1 MSLTGLFSRNGPIPR
16 REVLNDEVAS
26 DKLDPK
32 IEREIVANLVL
43 QLWTSF
49 AAGFRDD
56 ERAHE
61 GERFRAIAPE
71 AAASVEILPPDR
83 APDALLQR
91 RLLAALANAV
101 PERVAAL
108 HERMEDLLGTCRNR
122 DRELNT
128 LKLSTSWQTDELE
141 RCRTMITAALRGRET
156 MLPPGGVQPL
166 ISELLATL
174 LNVQRPP
181 PRVEV
186 HEGRR
191 RDKTTASD
199 PTPASGTH
207 TIGKDEDA
215 DDSDIAGVR
224 RILREVVKGE
234 ASAGKLGRAIGDLEL
249 ARRLADMAAENRTY
263 RHTLKRIGLLP
274 PET

>member
-1 MSLTGLFSRNGPIPR
+1 MSLTGIFSRNGPIPR
-16 REVLNDEVAS
+16 REVSPDAIAS

-32 IEREIVANLVL
+32 VEREIVANLIL
-43 QLWTSF
+43 DLWTSF

-56 ERAHE
+56 ERSHE

-71 AAASVEILPPDR
+71 AAASADRLPPDR

-91 RLLAALANAV
+91 RLLAALVAAV
-101 PERVAAL
+101 PERVAGL
-108 HERMEDLLGTCRNR
+108 HERIEDLLGTCRNR

-199 PTPASGTH
+199 PTPASGNH
-207 TIGKDEDA
+207 TASATDEA
-215 DDSDIAGVR
+215 DDEVAGVR

-234 ASAGKLGRAIGDLEL
+234 ASAGKLGRVIGDLEL